1 MKTFNKI
8 LLSMAAVT
16 TVLAPLAPKSF
27 SVNINLG
34 SKSTLS
40 DSKERAV
47 NINLESKSP
56 VEPKERKFTS
66 TDTQCDLTFKTI
78 TDTGLQICEYHC
90 RSADNTTVFKTF
102 RSNAAICP
110 ATTTEKLKDYQ

>member
-47 NINLESKSP
+47 NINLESK
-56 VEPKERKFTS
+56 ERKFTS

-90 RSADNTTVFKTF
+90 RRADNTTVFKTF
-102 RSNAAICP
+102 RYNAAICP
-110 ATTTEKLKDYQ
+110 TTTTERLKDYQ